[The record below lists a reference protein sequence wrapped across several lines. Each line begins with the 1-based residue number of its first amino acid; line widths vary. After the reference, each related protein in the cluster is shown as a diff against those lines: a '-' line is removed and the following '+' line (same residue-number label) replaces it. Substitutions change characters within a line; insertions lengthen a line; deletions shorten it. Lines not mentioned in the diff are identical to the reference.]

1 MKKRYRTP
9 TAKAGELLVKYGKEF
24 GDEDLFYC
32 YGGEG
37 ATHGDS
43 NLVMSAFNN
52 EKLYNGNGLI
62 KELELRGY
70 DIKTLT
76 FSIKKKAV

>member
-1 MKKRYRTP
+1 MNKRYRTP
-9 TAKAGELLVKYGKEF
+9 TAKDGEILVKYGQEF
-24 GDEDLFYC
+24 GSEDLFYC
-32 YGGEG
+32 YGGCG

-52 EKLYNGNGLI
+52 EKLYKGNSLI
-62 KELELRGY
+62 EELELRGY

-76 FSIKKKAV
+76 FSIKKKDV